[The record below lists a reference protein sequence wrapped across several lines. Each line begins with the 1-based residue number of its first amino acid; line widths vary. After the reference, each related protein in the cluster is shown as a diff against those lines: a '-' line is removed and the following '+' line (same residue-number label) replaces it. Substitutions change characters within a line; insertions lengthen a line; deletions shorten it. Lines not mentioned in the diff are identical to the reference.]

1 MSVESPPRLPAS
13 QQIVNSIFGRNRR
26 AILPQAIFLVAVAA
40 LLVWLLWTISA
51 NLQRFD
57 LGFSFSFLA
66 HDAGFQ
72 ITQTPVHY
80 TPASSYARA
89 LLIAILNTIVLSCVV
104 IVLSTILGTI
114 IGLIGLSANRVIAG
128 TAAAYVEIV
137 RNIPL
142 LLHILF
148 WYFALLR
155 PLPGPRQG
163 IDILGLFFLN
173 NRGLSIPSARFAS
186 GGWIPL
192 VAFILAACWVWS
204 VRRARLKT
212 GRQLPALLPSVLIF
226 LAVTAIGI
234 ASGQVRLV
242 WSLPALKGFN
252 VSGGMAF
259 IPEFVAMV
267 ASLTV
272 YAAAFVAELVR
283 GGVESIPRGQGEAA
297 RSLGLHKGQEFRLVI
312 LPQTLKVIIPPLVNV
327 YLDVIK
333 DSSLGAFIAY
343 PEIMLVFGGTVLN
356 QTDRPLEVMSIVAV
370 TYLVISISVSFV
382 MNLYNRSV
390 MKKEG

>member
-1 MSVESPPRLPAS
+1 MSLESPPRLPAS
-13 QQIVNSIFGRNRR
+13 LRIVDAIFGRNRR
-26 AILPQAIFLVAVAA
+26 AILPQLVFLAALVA
-40 LLVWLLWTISA
+40 LVLSLAWTISA
-51 NLQRFD
+51 NLERFG
-57 LGFSFSFLA
+57 LGFSFGFLSQQ
-66 HDAGFQ
+66 AGFQ

-80 TPASSYARA
+80 TPDSSYARA
-89 LLIAILNTIVLSCVV
+89 LLIAILNTLALSAVV

-114 IGLIGLSANRVIAG
+114 IGLGQLFPNRLVAG

-163 IDILGLFFLN
+163 IDLVGLVFLN
-173 NRGLSIPSARFAS
+173 NRGLSIPSARLAS
-186 GGWIPL
+186 GSWIL
-192 VAFILAACWVWS
+192 FAAIALAAAWAATARQ
-204 VRRARLKT
+204 VRIRT
-212 GRQLPALLPSVLIF
+212 GRQLPAGWPSVLIF
-226 LAVTAIGI
+226 LAIIAAGSLAGRIAI
-234 ASGQVRLV
+234 A
-242 WSLPALKGFN
+242 WSVPKLTGFN
-252 VSGGMAF
+252 VSGGTTF

-283 GGVESIPRGQGEAA
+283 GGIESIPKGQGEAA
-297 RSLGLHKGQEFRLVI
+297 RSLGLHRNQEFRLVI
-312 LPQTLKVIIPPLVNV
+312 LPQTLKVIIPPMVNV
-327 YLDVIK
+327 YLDIIK

-356 QTDRPLEVMSIVAV
+356 QTDRPLEVMSIVAL
-370 TYLVISISVSFV
+370 TYLLISLSVSLV
-382 MNLYNRSV
+382 MNLYNRSI
-390 MKKEG
+390 MKKAG

>member
-1 MSVESPPRLPAS
+1 MRSSGATGGRSCRKPSFSSLLRLS
-13 QQIVNSIFGRNRR
+13 SIS
-26 AILPQAIFLVAVAA
+26 
-40 LLVWLLWTISA
+40 LLWTISA
-51 NLQRFD
+51 NLQRFG

-66 HDAGFQ
+66 HEAGFQ

-80 TPASSYARA
+80 TPDSSYARA
-89 LLIAILNTIVLSCVV
+89 LLIAILNTLALSAVV
-104 IVLSTILGTI
+104 IVLSTILGTM
-114 IGLIGLSANRVIAG
+114 IGLMGLSANKLIAG
-128 TAAAYVEIV
+128 TAVAYVEIV

-163 IDILGLFFLN
+163 IDAFGLFFLN
-173 NRGLSIPSARFAS
+173 NRGLSIPEAHFAS
-186 GGWIPL
+186 GGWVPL
-192 VAFILAACWVWS
+192 AAFFLAACWVWT
-204 VRRARLKT
+204 VRRTRMRT
-212 GRQLPALLPSVLIF
+212 GRQLPAYLPAVLIF
-226 LAVTAIGI
+226 LAVIAIGVV
-234 ASGQVRLV
+234 SGEVRLV
-242 WSLPALKGFN
+242 WSVPELKGFN
-252 VSGGMAF
+252 VRGGMAF

-267 ASLTV
+267 ASLTI

-283 GGVESIPRGQGEAA
+283 GGIESIPKGQGEAA
-297 RSLGLHKGQEFRLVI
+297 RSLGLHKGHEFRLVI
-312 LPQTLKVIIPPLVNV
+312 LPQTLKVIIPPMVNV

-370 TYLVISISVSFV
+370 TYLIISISVSFV
-382 MNLYNRSV
+382 MDLYNRSV